1 MKIYDRA
8 TKTFREEKEYGG
20 KSLEF
25 LYHTVP
31 GRILLKAF
39 FSRRIYS
46 QLNGIWMK
54 SSFSARRI
62 EPFIREYGIDL
73 SSCERTDFKSFDDF
87 FTRRCSCRAE
97 ARAGEPISPCWGRLA
112 AYAIDK
118 GLTLKIK
125 GSMYTLPELVDN
137 RFELSQYEGGIC
149 LVYRLALEDC
159 HRYFFCDD
167 GEILRME
174 GISGILHT
182 VRPISESYRV
192 FCHNHRVCTLM
203 RTKHFGDV
211 MQIEVGALQV
221 GRINNHKVTTFS
233 RMEEKGYFG
242 FGGSTIIQLFPA
254 GVISVDED
262 IWRISQEGTEV
273 LVRAGEKIGDILHFK
288 RSTC

>member
-8 TKTFREEKEYGG
+8 AKTYREEREYGG
-20 KSLEF
+20 RSLEF

-54 SSFSARRI
+54 SPLSARRI

-97 ARAGEPISPCWGRLA
+97 AEAGEPISPCWGRLA

-118 GLTLKIK
+118 GLALKIK

-159 HRYFFCDD
+159 HRYFFCDA
-167 GEILRME
+167 GEILHTEEIE
-174 GISGILHT
+174 GVLHT

-221 GRINNHKVTTFS
+221 GRINNHKVSAFS
-233 RMEEKGYFG
+233 RMEEKGYFSY
-242 FGGSTIIQLFPA
+242 GGSTIIQLFPA

-262 IWRISQEGTEV
+262 IWRLSKEGTEV
-273 LVRAGEKIGDILHFK
+273 LVRAGEKIGGILHHK
-288 RSTC
+288 RNTC

>member
-8 TKTFREEKEYGG
+8 AKICREEKEYGG
-20 KSLEF
+20 RSLEF

-46 QLNGIWMK
+46 QLNGMWMK
-54 SSFSARRI
+54 SPFSARRI

-87 FTRRCSCRAE
+87 FTRRCSCRTE
-97 ARAGEPISPCWGRLA
+97 AGAGEPISPCWGRLA
-112 AYAIDK
+112 AYVIDK

-167 GEILRME
+167 GEILCME
-174 GISGILHT
+174 EIAGALHT
-182 VRPISESYRV
+182 VRPISEPYRV
-192 FCHNHRVCTLM
+192 FCRNHRICTLM
-203 RTKHFGDV
+203 RTKHFGD
-211 MQIEVGALQV
+211 MLQIEVGALQI
-221 GRINNHKVTTFS
+221 GRINNHKVTAFS
-233 RMEEKGYFG
+233 RMEEKGYFSY
-242 FGGSTIIQLFPA
+242 GGSTIIQLFPA
-254 GVISVDED
+254 GVILVDED
-262 IWRISQEGTEV
+262 IRRFSEEGIEV
-273 LVRAGEKIGDILHFK
+273 LVRAGEKIGGILHHK
-288 RSTC
+288 RNAC

>member
-8 TKTFREEKEYGG
+8 AKTYREEKEYGG
-20 KSLEF
+20 RSLEF

-46 QLNGIWMK
+46 RLNGMWMK
-54 SSFSARRI
+54 SAFSARRI

-87 FTRRCSCRAE
+87 FTRRCGCRAE
-97 ARAGEPISPCWGRLA
+97 AGAGEPISPCWGRLT
-112 AYAIDK
+112 AYTIDK
-118 GLTLKIK
+118 GLALKIK

-174 GISGILHT
+174 EIAGVLHT
-182 VRPISESYRV
+182 VRPISEPYRV
-192 FCHNHRVCTLM
+192 FCRNHRICTLM
-203 RTKHFGDV
+203 RTKHFGD
-211 MQIEVGALQV
+211 MLQIEVGALQI
-221 GRINNHKVTTFS
+221 GRINNHKITTFS
-233 RMEEKGYFG
+233 RMEEKGYFSY
-242 FGGSTIIQLFPA
+242 GGSTIIQLFPA

-262 IWRISQEGTEV
+262 IWRLSKEGTEV

-288 RSTC
+288 QNIC

>member
-8 TKTFREEKEYGG
+8 AKTYREEKEYGG
-20 KSLEF
+20 RSLEF

-46 QLNGIWMK
+46 RLNGIWMK
-54 SSFSARRI
+54 SPFSTKRI
-62 EPFIREYGIDL
+62 EPFIRKYGIDL

-97 ARAGEPISPCWGRLA
+97 AGVGEPISPCWGRLA
-112 AYAIDK
+112 AYAVDK
-118 GLTLKIK
+118 GLALKIK

-167 GEILRME
+167 GEILRVE
-174 GISGILHT
+174 EIAGVLHT
-182 VRPISESYRV
+182 VRPISEPYRV
-192 FCHNHRVCTLM
+192 FCRNHRICTLM
-203 RTKHFGDV
+203 RTRHFGD
-211 MQIEVGALQV
+211 MLQIEVGALQI
-221 GRINNHKVTTFS
+221 GRINNYKVTAFS
-233 RMEEKGYFG
+233 RMEEKGYFSY
-242 FGGSTIIQLFPA
+242 GGSTIIQLFPA

-262 IWRISQEGTEV
+262 IWRLSKEGTEV
-273 LVRAGEKIGDILHFK
+273 LVRAGEKTGGTLRFK
-288 RSTC
+288 WNIC